1 MDLIQVHLGGLLTDE
16 NLLQLFRILFSG
28 FSIAPIFLFLYITVC
43 HFGLVDFSDNFLSF
57 LFCYG
62 SCL

>member
-1 MDLIQVHLGGLLTDE
+1 MNLIQVHLGGLLTDE
-16 NLLQLFRILFSG
+16 NLLQLFCILFSG
-28 FSIAPIFLFLYITVC
+28 FSIAPIFLFPYISVC
-43 HFGLVDFSDNFLSF
+43 HFGLVVFSDIFLSF